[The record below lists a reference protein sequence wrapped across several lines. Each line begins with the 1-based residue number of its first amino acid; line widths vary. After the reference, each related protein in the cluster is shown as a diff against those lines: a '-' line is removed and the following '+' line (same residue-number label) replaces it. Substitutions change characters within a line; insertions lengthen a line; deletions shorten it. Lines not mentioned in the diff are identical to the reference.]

1 MEKLTYTEQN
11 GFLVPD
17 LTMDE
22 MPEQTQLGRFGAMR
36 EKYLMEHR
44 KGLYSSMLMTGKLWT
59 HLTEIDRQA
68 VEMLDRV
75 TEQQA
80 QTMGVTE
87 KAESG
92 KPRWAWVQQMNNIRH
107 SAEESVLS
115 DLIYALTE
123 IDTPFST
130 PADYG
135 QVSLFRTPEE
145 QIEQICRQ
153 RRGTGPCAFCC
164 PSDGFHHGPHLSGG
178 RK

>member
-22 MPEQTQLGRFGAMR
+22 MPEQTQLGRFGKLR

-87 KAESG
+87 KLKATNQME
-92 KPRWAWVQQMNNIRH
+92 WVQRMNNIRQR
-107 SAEESVLS
+107 AEEIVMA
-115 DLIYALTE
+115 DLIY
-123 IDTPFST
+123 S
-130 PADYG
+130 
-135 QVSLFRTPEE
+135 
-145 QIEQICRQ
+145 
-153 RRGTGPCAFCC
+153 
-164 PSDGFHHGPHLSGG
+164 
-178 RK
+178 

>member
-22 MPEQTQLGRFGAMR
+22 MPEQTQFGRFGKLR

-68 VEMLDRV
+68 AEMLDRV

-87 KAESG
+87 KLKAENQM
-92 KPRWAWVQQMNNIRH
+92 AWVQQMNNIRH

-115 DLIYALTE
+115 DLIYA
-123 IDTPFST
+123 
-130 PADYG
+130 
-135 QVSLFRTPEE
+135 
-145 QIEQICRQ
+145 
-153 RRGTGPCAFCC
+153 
-164 PSDGFHHGPHLSGG
+164 
-178 RK
+178 

>member
-1 MEKLTYTEQN
+1 MKTKNMEKLTYTEQR

-22 MPEQTQLGRFGAMR
+22 MPEQTQLGRFGKLR

-68 VEMLDRV
+68 AEMLDRM

-87 KAESG
+87 KLKAENQM
-92 KPRWAWVQQMNNIRH
+92 AWVQQMNNIRH

-115 DLIYALTE
+115 DLIYA
-123 IDTPFST
+123 
-130 PADYG
+130 
-135 QVSLFRTPEE
+135 
-145 QIEQICRQ
+145 
-153 RRGTGPCAFCC
+153 
-164 PSDGFHHGPHLSGG
+164 
-178 RK
+178 